1 MQTALI
7 LQLGTRLAQEQ
18 MLEHLSKHEFV
29 DCSVNNTFAG
39 MEMKVDRL
47 RWSLDLQGQHNYKK
61 TRAQNKSTTLE
72 FPRFSKT
79 TARGNFQKM
88 KFHGR

>member
-1 MQTALI
+1 MQMSSLLCKHSLHPMQTALI

-47 RWSLDLQGQHNYKK
+47 RWSLDQQGQHNYKK
-61 TRAQNKSTTLE
+61 TRAQISQQ
-72 FPRFSKT
+72 R
-79 TARGNFQKM
+79 
-88 KFHGR
+88 